1 MTLRL
6 PPPSRIDGNP
16 GDGPSQSNPPFQSS
30 SSLDTLTLP
39 YVRGPLSEPSLVGLE
54 LEVDTLLPYPL
65 SICRRRRTRQGG
77 ARRHGSL
84 YIVVGT
90 VCVSAAFF
98 LIASTPDTRS
108 LSASTDL
115 PDTLGSFPQTS
126 FSRQRRDRRKHRRS
140 LSSLFSKIL
149 WFGSPENGDLAGE
162 GPWGHQYGTS
172 QSDAATHAA
181 SFLYPVEERREGRHD
196 LIVVGNTHGT
206 VGQALSRARVGPLSN
221 LDGVQM
227 KRTQLPEV
235 NGGKENPLD
244 QSQPLLQENTV
255 DEDENEG
262 ERGGSSLLNGQVNPG
277 LSFPPEIGED
287 GKNGGGT
294 LGGTGRSYDYPDG
307 VNGSLGLPD
316 VKDDVFVDSNALD
329 YSDGGKSSDCLVF
342 RIDLGEGGGTS
353 AGTVMWVSQFGLGE
367 SAEGCYNVATYS
379 GKPVLKA
386 PKAYNYTTDN
396 GNLTNNRQN
405 HTLLNETLNFNET
418 DSFLQNDNFTFANV
432 NLTFGNGNFTI
443 DDGNFTID
451 NGNFTINS
459 DEVDFDDLINVNLTD
474 DTGFDTKINTRIP
487 PGSSSNSNSN
497 ITTKAKLHANL
508 LDDKGDD
515 DNGYWRRG
523 LQRYNLPS
531 DDASAWQTSLA
542 AIYVLGT
549 TEGGLFVQDLPVNS
563 RPKISGYMI
572 KIDPET
578 GESVGHHLFR
588 PTSDA
593 RTVRYPVAID
603 VVLDGGDVVVAFMV
617 SRNDRRNGSE
627 GPWRYGSNFAV
638 GVQRLATSRWEG
650 KRAELVPPE
659 VLWDGTFGGEGDILF
674 PSPPTRI
681 RVPEGDEMDG
691 EVNVTEAVNTT
702 TIKVSNT
709 TVEVM
714 NATESNATTTIKV
727 SNTTVEVTNATESSA
742 ITDTISLM
750 TVTNATKTS
759 TTTGAANVTIPVIT
773 QPTVHVDRSATV
785 RAVQITPDGSIVV
798 VAGTTVGYD
807 TSSPEDRNTGG
818 DMDGFI
824 LKIDAETG
832 KHLNGTV
839 TSESVVAILP
849 ESSDAKLSKVD
860 EEISGICVSNDAIYV
875 VGHAAGGQ
883 VFDIFVI
890 KFDMEFLRPVWRL
903 PLFGATDD
911 FGGRCSISQDGKKVY
926 VSGTVKFGGH
936 LKTNDDGYATET
948 NGGDDVFVLSVNAD
962 NGILQFLEQVGSSY
976 DDSLSSETMSYGGIV
991 LDDENNV
998 VVVGNTVGSLMGPR
1012 EGSMDIFI
1020 MSFLDGGEHLSPWNE
1035 NNKESSRFDFSWPS
1049 LPLAAKL
1056 VILIL
1061 TPLLAIGLIV
1071 SAYICGQKQT
1081 EARYNSLR
1089 NGMAGDHSVSVS
1101 STNSTD
1107 FYYSDDDKKD
1117 MYIGTDD
1124 FALEEKD
1131 FSKYIDNCP
1140 QLTVLDLLPHT
1151 DPREGGLPLTLETI
1165 SPCSS
1170 PTKEKITESPE
1181 VSKKNP
1187 SNICSVP
1194 SSPQKDI
1201 SLI

>member
-1 MTLRL
+1 
-6 PPPSRIDGNP
+6 
-16 GDGPSQSNPPFQSS
+16 
-30 SSLDTLTLP
+30 
-39 YVRGPLSEPSLVGLE
+39 
-54 LEVDTLLPYPL
+54 VDALLPYPL
-65 SICRRRRTRQGG
+65 SVRRRRRTRQGC
-77 ARRHGSL
+77 ARRNGPLH
-84 YIVVGT
+84 IVVGT
-90 VCVSAAFF
+90 VCVSATFF
-98 LIASTPDTRS
+98 LIASTSDTRS

-115 PDTLGSFPQTS
+115 SDTLGSLPQDS
-126 FSRQRRDRRKHRRS
+126 FSRRRRGRRKHRRS
-140 LSSLFSKIL
+140 LSSLFSFP

-181 SFLYPVEERREGRHD
+181 SFHYPVEERREGRRD

-206 VGQALSRARVGPLSN
+206 VGQGLSRARVGPLSN
-221 LDGVQM
+221 FNGVQV
-227 KRTQLPEV
+227 KRTQLPEL
-235 NGGKENPLD
+235 NRGKEDPLD
-244 QSQPLLQENTV
+244 QSQPLLQEDTVDV

-277 LSFPPEIGED
+277 LSLPLEKKED

-294 LGGTGRSYDYPDG
+294 LGGTGRSYGYPDG
-307 VNGSLGLPD
+307 VDGSLGLPD
-316 VKDDVFVDSNALD
+316 VKDDVFVNSNALD
-329 YSDGGKSSDCLVF
+329 YSGGGKSSDCLVF
-342 RIDLGEGGGTS
+342 RIDLGEGGGTN
-353 AGTVMWVSQFGLGE
+353 AGAVMWVSQFGLGE

-379 GKPVLKA
+379 GKPVHKA
-386 PKAYNYTTDN
+386 PKSHNYTTDN
-396 GNLTNNRQN
+396 GNLTNNHQN

-418 DSFLQNDNFTFANV
+418 DSFLQNGNFTLANV

-443 DDGNFTID
+443 D
-451 NGNFTINS
+451 NGNFTINP
-459 DEVDFDDLINVNLTD
+459 DEANFYDLINVNLTG
-474 DTGFDTKINTRIP
+474 DTGFDTIINTRIP
-487 PGSSSNSNSN
+487 PDSSSNSNSN
-497 ITTKAKLHANL
+497 ITTQAKLHAKL

-515 DNGYWRRG
+515 DDDHWPPDSSSNSNSNITTQTELHVKLPDDKGDEDHHLRRG

-549 TEGGLFVQDLPVNS
+549 TEGGLFVQDLPINS

-588 PTSDA
+588 PTSDL

-674 PSPPTRI
+674 PSPPTRT
-681 RVPEGDEMDG
+681 RVPEGNEVEG
-691 EVNVTEAVNTT
+691 EVNIVNVTKAVNTT
-702 TIKVSNT
+702 TK
-709 TVEVM
+709 
-714 NATESNATTTIKV
+714 KV
-727 SNTTVEVTNATESSA
+727 SNTTVEVTNTTESNATITIKMSNTTVEVTNATGSNA
-742 ITDTISLM
+742 ITDTTSLM
-750 TVTNATKTS
+750 TVTNTTKTS
-759 TTTGAANVTIPVIT
+759 TTIGAGNVTKPVIT

-807 TSSPEDRNTGG
+807 TSSPEDRNAGG

-832 KHLNGTV
+832 EHLNGTV

-849 ESSDAKLSKVD
+849 ESSEAKLSKVD

-962 NGILQFLEQVGSSY
+962 NGILQFLEQIGSSY
-976 DDSLSSETMSYGGIV
+976 DDSLSSETMSHGGIV
-991 LDDENNV
+991 LDDEDNV

-1020 MSFLDGGEHLSPWNE
+1020 MSFLDGGEFLSPWNE

-1081 EARYNSLR
+1081 EARYNALR
-1089 NGMAGDHSVSVS
+1089 GEMAADDSVSVS

-1107 FYYSDDDKKD
+1107 FYSDDDKKD

-1124 FALEEKD
+1124 FALDEKG

-1151 DPREGGLPLTLETI
+1151 DPREGGLPLTLEII

-1170 PTKEKITESPE
+1170 PRKEKITETPE
-1181 VSKKNP
+1181 VSKTKT